1 MKFIKPLTIGKLNF
15 SKKGVQV
22 ICLGAFCFGIL
33 FGAFVAHGIK
43 TESKFNILL
52 FGIFYFPI
60 WILLKPILKKE
71 ITTLE

>member
-1 MKFIKPLTIGKLNF
+1 MKFIKPLSIGKLTF
-15 SKKGVQV
+15 SKKGIET
-22 ICLGAFCFGIL
+22 ICFGAFCFGIL
-33 FGAFVAHGIK
+33 FGAFVAHSIK

-52 FGIFYFPI
+52 FGLFTVPI

>member
-1 MKFIKPLTIGKLNF
+1 MKFIKPLSIGKLTF
-15 SKKGVQV
+15 SKKAIET
-22 ICLGAFCFGIL
+22 ICFGAFCFGIL
-33 FGAFVAHGIK
+33 FGAFVAHSIK
-43 TESKFNILL
+43 TESKFNVLL